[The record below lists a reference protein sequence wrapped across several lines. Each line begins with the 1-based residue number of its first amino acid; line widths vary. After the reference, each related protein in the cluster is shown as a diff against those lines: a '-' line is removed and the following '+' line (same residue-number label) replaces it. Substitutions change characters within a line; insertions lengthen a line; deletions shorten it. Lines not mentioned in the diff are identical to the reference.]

1 MNVMAQDLSSGEMKI
16 PMMWKCASVV
26 GSITNGRD
34 NRTNFVSASV
44 YNVGHRNTKE
54 LKEKEIN
61 KMDTYNR
68 ILKAQQEQR
77 EIQALKDKRVVEA
90 MFANHM
96 RPLNNSHLLKKAD
109 N

>member
-1 MNVMAQDLSSGEMKI
+1 MVSQFSPPK
-16 PMMWKCASVV
+16 SVTE
-26 GSITNGRD
+26 ITLRIGMD
-34 NRTNFVSASV
+34 
-44 YNVGHRNTKE
+44 
-54 LKEKEIN
+54 
-61 KMDTYNR
+61 KMDTFNR

-77 EIQALKDKRVVEA
+77 EIQALKDKKVVEA